1 MSYVEDIATLR
12 REIDRIDVEIVEHIS
27 EWIQAS
33 KRTLGTEG
41 APFNTQLQM
50 LALEHGLEV
59 EGLKQIFQA
68 MTTLVVD
75 RRAG

>member
-12 REIDRIDVEIVEHIS
+12 REIDRIDVEIVEQIA

-33 KRTLGTEG
+33 NGTLGTEG
-41 APFNTQLQM
+41 EPFNAQLQM
-50 LALEHGLEV
+50 LALEHGLDA

-68 MTTLVVD
+68 MTTLVVE